1 MSKAGEFQNMEQ
13 YRMPSA
19 LKQPKNFHYRV
30 GYTSTT
36 GNETNGKEEPGKRSD
51 LES

>member
-1 MSKAGEFQNMEQ
+1 MSKAGEFQNKEQ
-13 YRMPSA
+13 YMMPNA
-19 LKQPKNFHYRV
+19 LKQQKDFHYRV

-36 GNETNGKEEPGKRSD
+36 GNETNGKEKPGKRSD